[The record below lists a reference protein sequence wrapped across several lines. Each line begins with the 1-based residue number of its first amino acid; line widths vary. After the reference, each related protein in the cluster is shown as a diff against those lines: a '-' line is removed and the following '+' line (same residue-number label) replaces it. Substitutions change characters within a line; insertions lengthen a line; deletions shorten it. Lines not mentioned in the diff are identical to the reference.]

1 MTCEALYQHLYNLY
15 GPVTR
20 ARNYFLYTKKGVR
33 ITDLYQE
40 NGRAILG
47 WQGGSAFTMLKNVI
61 NRSQTGGF
69 ICEENDRLSKA
80 VSELLDSPRKTYYF
94 PDKISAMKAGLAIA
108 PESTNAYRPWNQTSI
123 VWSDVKCVIIEP
135 PLPWTDSIFIL
146 AVAAN
151 EEAVPASKL
160 TLPFALKTGI
170 TRAIYNLIAA
180 LQTREEKDWFIYDTI
195 LTKYWKRE
203 GPYLYPKID
212 RKDYDAFILHCL
224 ENGILINPDYNS
236 PSIIPFGA
244 DKGVF
249 EKLKKSSFNT
259 ADTNSNSAI
268 NSRQTGGAE

>member
-20 ARNYFLYTKKGVR
+20 ARNCFLYTKKGVR

-94 PDKISAMKAGLAIA
+94 SDKISAMKAGLAIA

-146 AVAAN
+146 AVASN
-151 EEAVPASKL
+151 EEAVPVSKL
-160 TLPFALKTGI
+160 TVSFALKTGI

-180 LQTREEKDWFIYDTI
+180 LQTREESDWFIYDTI

-212 RKDYDAFILHCL
+212 RKDYDSFILHCL
-224 ENGILINPDYNS
+224 EEGILINPDYNS

-249 EKLKKSSFNT
+249 EKLNKSSFNT